1 MTWARRLRELAFGQP
16 AAETPEIRRELAGYH
31 LGFQERARRMAAHAA
46 LTPSATCEEELS
58 ALAADHE
65 RLAHQLGAAMTQRG
79 VDVPSA
85 PPRDAAAPP
94 AINHWARLVQDLQ
107 GVRRA
112 RDALLEAA
120 TRIGDIDPPLGELL
134 GALSRECE
142 AHAIRLRGLI
152 ARADPQAL
160 N

>member
-1 MTWARRLRELAFGQP
+1 M
-16 AAETPEIRRELAGYH
+16 AE
-31 LGFQERARRMAAHAA
+31 HAA
-46 LTPSATCEEELS
+46 MAPNAMCEEELRS
-58 ALAADHE
+58 LAADHE
-65 RLAHQLGAAMTQRG
+65 ALAHQLGKALAERG
-79 VDVPSA
+79 IDAFTPA
-85 PPRDAAAPP
+85 PRDVGAPSGL
-94 AINHWARLVQDLQ
+94 NHWARLVQDLE
-107 GVRRA
+107 GVRQA